1 MNTLYQATRNIS
13 ESSWFYATT
22 STKYGIRN
30 VLDCAGKCQIRHSV
44 DGNCNAFKYDNSS
57 DLCDMGLVTFLED
70 PGPGETAVAIMVDTE
85 VIDSLGRVCRG
96 GESCCGPE
104 ATRTCGE
111 GEGDCQGDWDC
122 EGTLQC
128 GEDNCAQSGGLW
140 DAGDDCCERRC
151 SSDRP
156 CPQVSLRMSRGADT
170 VFRPGARVSLTRSVL
185 TPLAASQCA
194 GPSAWTGHSSP
205 CLSSPRPRRSTASP
219 LLTSAADAGVTPRH
233 PAVTAR

>member
-1 MNTLYQATRNIS
+1 MIIMTWIKACIIFSIFVHVEGINTLYQATRNMS
-13 ESSWFYATT
+13 ESSWNSVTT

-30 VLDCAGKCQIRHSV
+30 VLACAGKCQIRHSV

-111 GEGDCQGDWDC
+111 GEGDCQGDAC
-122 EGTLQC
+122 QT
-128 GEDNCAQSGGLW
+128 
-140 DAGDDCCERRC
+140 
-151 SSDRP
+151 
-156 CPQVSLRMSRGADT
+156 
-170 VFRPGARVSLTRSVL
+170 
-185 TPLAASQCA
+185 
-194 GPSAWTGHSSP
+194 PSARTRPVASLCAALCVWTAPSSP
-205 CLSSPRPRRSTASP
+205 SPSSPPPPPSKALPARTA
-219 LLTSAADAGVTPRH
+219 AAGAGVTPR
-233 PAVTAR
+233 PLVAPVR